1 LTGGLVFC
9 RVKSWLT
16 GARLVSLPFSDHCEP
31 LTQTNEELQ
40 AIVQQLK
47 RLVTRENWSYFEV
60 RPTAPQALESVGF
73 HPASTYLLHAVDL
86 SRDRDTIFRSLH
98 KDCVQRK
105 IRRAERESLE
115 YHSGNSEELLLKF
128 YQLLI
133 KTRRRH
139 GLPPQPKSWFRHL
152 SRSFGEKLQFRVAS
166 HQGAPVAAILTLKHR
181 ETITYKYGAS
191 DSQWNKLGGTA
202 LLFWRTI
209 EEAKAE
215 GMRQL
220 ELGRSDPNNQGLI
233 EFKNHWS
240 TESSSLNYWRYSS
253 RGARAAGEP
262 KALPRNVVERAPDW
276 ALCLLGKLL
285 YPHIG

>member
-1 LTGGLVFC
+1 VFC

-16 GARLVSLPFSDHCEP
+16 GSRLVSLPFSDHCEP

-47 RLVTRENWSYFEV
+47 ILVAQENWGYFEF
-60 RPTAPQALESVGF
+60 RPTSPQAFGSVGF
-73 HPASTYLLHAVDL
+73 QPASTYLLHVVDL

-115 YHSGNSEELLLKF
+115 YQSGNSEELLLKF
-128 YQLLI
+128 YELLI

-152 SRSFGEKLQFRVAS
+152 SQSFGNKLQFRVAS
-166 HQGAPVAAILTLKHR
+166 HQGLAVAAILTLIHG

-191 DSQWNKLGGTA
+191 DSRWNKLGGTA

-209 EEAKAE
+209 EEAKSE
-215 GMRQL
+215 GIRQF

-233 EFKNHWS
+233 EFKDHW
-240 TESSSLNYWRYSS
+240 TCESSRLSYWRYSS
-253 RGARAAGEP
+253 RAQRHRGEP
-262 KALPRNVVERAPDW
+262 KSLPRNVVELAPDW